1 MAGTVSKCKTPV
13 LASSPSLSN
22 VHRHKETTD
31 IPKILTEIM
40 TIPSLKIKNP
50 ALILG
55 YKKIIIIKKGNLNAF
70 C

>member
-22 VHRHKETTD
+22 IHRKETTD

-40 TIPSLKIKNP
+40 TSPSLKTENP
-50 ALILG
+50 ALI
-55 YKKIIIIKKGNLNAF
+55 F
-70 C
+70 S